1 MLSPVLNCLNQKV
14 KESQKRKKC
23 QWIKE
28 APSQNDLEWLKSQVE
43 AESQFDNLGC
53 KREVWDYVQQGTYS
67 IDCRS
72 CRYGKVVALVPN
84 GSDIVPW
91 QTWSLIF
98 ELFSGNLTTAIRIL
112 WFASP
117 KERILPG
124 LGEPLGPEHVNGGYT
139 TPCSPNTIVIYRKEE
154 ATRVLI
160 HELYHA
166 SCTDRDLPIEF
177 KEAETESWAEL
188 ALVAIAAQGNAKK
201 SEDLWKKQAQWI
213 ANTSAKLKKYYGIN
227 DPSEYVWR
235 YTVGREQ
242 ALRRL
247 GIILPKGRINLNN
260 FSMRL
265 TLALFEGELV

>member
-14 KESQKRKKC
+14 REYQKRKKC

-28 APSQNDLEWLKSQVE
+28 PPNPNDLEWLKSQVE
-43 AESQFDNLGC
+43 AESNFDTVGC
-53 KREVWDYVQQGTYS
+53 KKEVWDQVIQGNYI

-72 CRYGKVVALVPN
+72 CRYGKVIAIIPKGL
-84 GSDIVPW
+84 DIVPW

-98 ELFSGNLTTAIRIL
+98 ELFSGNLESPIRVV

-117 KERILPG
+117 QLRILSP
-124 LGEPLGPEHVNGGYT
+124 LGEKLGPVNVNGGYT
-139 TPCSPNTIVIYRKEE
+139 HPCQPDTIILYRKEE

-188 ALVAIAAQGNAKK
+188 ALVAIASKGNVKK
-201 SEDLWKKQAQWI
+201 AEELWKKQAHWI
-213 ANTSAKLKKYYGIN
+213 ANTNTKLKKYYNITG
-227 DPSEYVWR
+227 PEEYVWR

-242 ALRRL
+242 ALARL
-247 GIILPKGRINLNN
+247 GISLPQGRINLKNN
-260 FSMRL
+260 SMRL
-265 TLALFEGELV
+265 TLPIFEGELV